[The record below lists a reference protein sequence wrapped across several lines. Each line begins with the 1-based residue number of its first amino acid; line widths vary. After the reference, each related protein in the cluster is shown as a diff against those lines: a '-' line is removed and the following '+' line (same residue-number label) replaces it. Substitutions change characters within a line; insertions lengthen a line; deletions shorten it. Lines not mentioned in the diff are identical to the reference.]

1 MCKCEDS
8 SLRRFVQCK
17 LNCSLV
23 ISRWSFKWLNLFW
36 LQKSSLVATCDSLKK
51 KRTFLGEEWNGPE
64 PVTDPKVIPWK
75 SASRWF
81 DQKSVQPV
89 QQTSKKFATELAEKI
104 NSSPKSLIKLFRFQ
118 KGCDFE
124 TAIRHQEEE
133 VHICI
138 SLSPSPA
145 ALSWR
150 QPPGSIASDV
160 LVCSPVYKCSSVLV
174 VPLVYK
180 CTSVLHSRRWT
191 VAVKQSY
198 TGYFLDW
205 HLRAPE

>member
-1 MCKCEDS
+1 MEISTSREWPCFSWQLLFWKVNWTARERMHKFFEVLAGRRQGARFATVRAAIARSFIHQCKCSNVQMCKCEDS

-81 DQKSVQPV
+81 D
-89 QQTSKKFATELAEKI
+89 
-104 NSSPKSLIKLFRFQ
+104 PKSLEGIK
-118 KGCDFE
+118 K
-124 TAIRHQEEE
+124 
-133 VHICI
+133 
-138 SLSPSPA
+138 
-145 ALSWR
+145 
-150 QPPGSIASDV
+150 DV
-160 LVCSPVYKCSSVLV
+160 LQHLFNKPVKSL
-174 VPLVYK
+174 L
-180 CTSVLHSRRWT
+180 LN
-191 VAVKQSY
+191 
-198 TGYFLDW
+198 
-205 HLRAPE
+205 

>member
-1 MCKCEDS
+1 MAQFVLAPKELPCCN
-8 SLRRFVQCK
+8 LRLIEK
-17 LNCSLV
+17 
-23 ISRWSFKWLNLFW
+23 KENLFGRGMERPRTGHW
-36 LQKSSLVATCDSLKK
+36 SKSHPLEICITMIWPKIFGRNQKGCSST
-51 KRTFLGEEWNGPE
+51 
-64 PVTDPKVIPWK
+64 
-75 SASRWF
+75 
-81 DQKSVQPV
+81 PV

-133 VHICI
+133 VDICI

-180 CTSVLHSRRWT
+180 CTSVLHSRGWT